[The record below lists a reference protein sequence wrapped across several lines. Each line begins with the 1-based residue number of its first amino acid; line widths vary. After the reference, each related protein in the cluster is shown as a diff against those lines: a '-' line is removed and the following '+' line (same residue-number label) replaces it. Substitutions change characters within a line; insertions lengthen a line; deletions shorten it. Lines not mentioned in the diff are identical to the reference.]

1 MRSILALAVVALC
14 DANTKHE
21 RTVYVIR
28 HADKIGETCDLC
40 HAGEI
45 RARQLTKVFSGAR
58 YHDNPHVFS
67 KPEALFYF
75 HMEHKYDGASHQRCY
90 ETLKY
95 VSEKLALPRQPLH
108 ETHTRE
114 GNRHAAAKIRA
125 SPARVVLVA
134 WEHRNIPLLAE
145 ALGYSE
151 SNPEFKHELEKCH
164 SKLGGWPTDA
174 DFDFVYT
181 FSYGAGSDRLVG
193 FSCRHE
199 GVTPFIPAGA
209 YDNCNKHDDC

>member
-1 MRSILALAVVALC
+1 
-14 DANTKHE
+14 
-21 RTVYVIR
+21 
-28 HADKIGETCDLC
+28 
-40 HAGEI
+40 
-45 RARQLTKVFSGAR
+45 
-58 YHDNPHVFS
+58 
-67 KPEALFYF
+67 
-75 HMEHKYDGASHQRCY
+75 MEHKYHGVSHQRCY

-108 ETHTRE
+108 ETHTQE

-125 SPARVVLVA
+125 SPAGVVLVA

-145 ALGYSE
+145 ALGYSD
-151 SNPEFKHELEKCH
+151 SNPEFKQELEKCH

-174 DFDFVYT
+174 DFVYT
-181 FSYGAGSDRLVG
+181 FSYDTGSDRLVG

-199 GVTPFIPAGA
+199 GVTPFIPADA